1 MKHEVGHCKLSLS
14 LVKQRMK
21 DNYVHNWNGDIS
33 NTSRGILYNHT
44 PCFQFQP
51 YLDILTIDKSRI
63 CLTKIRVSS
72 HRLTIETGRWE
83 NPMYTHWYYFD
94 HNKHH
99 FICSFLLV
107 VFSLFLV
114 RNMPYQYIY
123 TYIYMLY
130 LHLMY
135 VT

>member
-51 YLDILTIDKSRI
+51 YLHILTMDKFRI
-63 CLTKIRVSS
+63 SLSKIPHESLTSW
-72 HRLTIETGRWE
+72 LL
-83 NPMYTHWYYFD
+83 F
-94 HNKHH
+94 NKP
-99 FICSFLLV
+99 IKA
-107 VFSLFLV
+107 
-114 RNMPYQYIY
+114 R
-123 TYIYMLY
+123 T
-130 LHLMY
+130 
-135 VT
+135 